1 MGVRFYA
8 TRMTN
13 ESTARRLF
21 EPIRLGALELPNRM
35 VMAPMTRNRATFEGV
50 PLPLMAEYYGQRA
63 SAGLIV
69 GEAST
74 PSPYGFTYP
83 EIAGLYGED
92 QVEGWR
98 AVADAVHAG
107 GGLLVL
113 QIEHGGRI
121 GHPDNNPGRHLPLAP
136 SAVRLPGGIHT
147 PTGHQ
152 DAPVPVEMTEADI
165 KNTVGEFAA
174 AARNARRAGAD
185 GVEVHS
191 ANGYL
196 LNQFLT
202 TSVNRRTDRYG
213 GSVENRIR
221 FVVEV
226 VEAVVAEVGADRTGL
241 RISPWNT
248 GNGIDVSDNEVVFP
262 ALLDALSHLGLA
274 YLHVGRALPGEP
286 LFAELRRRW
295 AGPLVANPELGE
307 ALPIPVDGGLSRGV
321 ELLEAGADVIA
332 FGRAF
337 LANPDLVERYRTG
350 AALNPVRE
358 DRSMYGRGPEAYVD
372 YPFLQG

>member
-1 MGVRFYA
+1 
-8 TRMTN
+8 MTN
-13 ESTARRLF
+13 ETTARRLF
-21 EPIRLGALELPNRM
+21 ESVGLGALELPNRM
-35 VMAPMTRNRATFEGV
+35 VMAPMTRNRATFAGV

-63 SAGLIV
+63 TAGLIV

-74 PSPYGFTYP
+74 PSPLGFTYP
-83 EIAGLYGED
+83 EIAGLYD
-92 QVEGWR
+92 DAQVEGWR

-107 GGLLVL
+107 GGRLFL

-121 GHPDNNPGRHLPLAP
+121 GHPDNNPGAHLPVAP
-136 SAVRLPGGIHT
+136 SPVRLPGGIHT

-152 DAPVPVEMTEADI
+152 EAPVPVEMSEADI
-165 KNTVGEFAA
+165 KDTIAEFAA
-174 AARNARRAGAD
+174 AARNALRAGAD

-196 LNQFLT
+196 LNQFLAS
-202 TSVNRRTDRYG
+202 SVNRRTDRYG

-226 VEAVVAEVGADRTGL
+226 VEAVVAEVGAARTGL

-248 GNGIDVSDNEVVFP
+248 GNGIDVPDKDELFP
-262 ALLDALSHLGLA
+262 ALLDAVSHLGLA
-274 YLHVGRALPGEP
+274 YLHVAYARPAEP
-286 LFAELRRRW
+286 LFAVLRRRW
-295 AGPLVANPELGE
+295 AGPLVANPDLGE
-307 ALPIPVDGGLSRGV
+307 ALPIPADGGLAKGV
-321 ELLEAGADVIA
+321 ELLEAGADLIA

-350 AALNPVRE
+350 APLNPVRE
-358 DRSMYGRGPEAYVD
+358 DRSLYGGGAEAYTD
-372 YPFLQG
+372 YPFLES

>member
-1 MGVRFYA
+1 
-8 TRMTN
+8 MTN
-13 ESTARRLF
+13 ATTAQHLPESAAQRLF
-21 EPIRLGALELPNRM
+21 EPVRLGALELPNRM
-35 VMAPMTRNRATFEGV
+35 VMAPMTRNRATFAGV

-63 SAGLIV
+63 TAGLIV

-74 PSPYGFTYP
+74 PSPAGFTYP
-83 EIAGLYGED
+83 EIAGLYD
-92 QVEGWR
+92 DAQVEGWR

-121 GHPDNNPGRHLPLAP
+121 GHPDNNPGGLLPLAP

-152 DAPVPVEMTEADI
+152 EAPVPVEMTEADV
-165 KNTVGEFAA
+165 KATVGEFAA
-174 AARNARRAGAD
+174 AARNALRAGAD
-185 GVEVHS
+185 GVEVHA

-196 LNQFLT
+196 LNQFLSSST
-202 TSVNRRTDRYG
+202 NRRADRYG
-213 GSVENRIR
+213 GSVANRIR

-226 VEAVVAEVGADRTGL
+226 AEAVAAEVGAARTGL

-248 GNGIDVSDNEVVFP
+248 GNGIDVSDSAEVFP
-262 ALLDALSHLGLA
+262 ALLDAVSHLGLA
-274 YLHVGRALPGEP
+274 YLHIGRALPGEA
-286 LFAELRRRW
+286 LFGELRRRW

-307 ALPIPVDGGLSRGV
+307 ELPIPADGGLSRGLQ
-321 ELLEAGADVIA
+321 LLEAGADAVA

-337 LANPDLVERYRTG
+337 LANPDLVERYRRG
-350 AALNPVRE
+350 AALTPVRE
-358 DRSMYGRGPEAYVD
+358 DRSMYGRGPEAYTD
-372 YPFLQG
+372 YPFLSA

>member
-1 MGVRFYA
+1 
-8 TRMTN
+8 MTN
-13 ESTARRLF
+13 ETTARRLF
-21 EPIRLGALELPNRM
+21 EPVKLGALELPNRM

-63 SAGLIV
+63 TAGLIV

-74 PSPYGFTYP
+74 PSPFGFTYP
-83 EIAGLYGED
+83 EIAGLYGDD

-107 GGLLVL
+107 GGRLFL

-121 GHPDNNPGRHLPLAP
+121 GHPDNNPGGHLPQAP

-152 DAPVPVEMTEADI
+152 EAPVPVEMTAADLER
-165 KNTVGEFAA
+165 TRGEFVA
-174 AARNARRAGAD
+174 AARNALRAGAD
-185 GVEVHS
+185 GVEVHA

-196 LNQFLT
+196 LNQFLSSST
-202 TSVNRRTDRYG
+202 NLRTDGYG
-213 GSVENRIR
+213 GSAANKIR

-226 VEAVVAEVGADRTGL
+226 VEAVVAEVGAERTGL

-248 GNGIDVSDNEVVFP
+248 GNGIDVSDSGEVFP
-262 ALLDALSHLGLA
+262 ALLDAVSHLGLA
-274 YLHVGRALPGEP
+274 YLHIARALPGEA
-286 LFAELRRRW
+286 LFGELREQW
-295 AGPLVANPELGE
+295 TGLLVANPELGE
-307 ALPIPVDGGLSRGV
+307 ELPIPADGGLSKGV
-321 ELLEAGADVIA
+321 ELLEAGADLIA

-337 LANPDLVERYRTG
+337 LANPDLVERYRIG

-358 DRSMYGRGPEAYVD
+358 DVSMYGRGPEALTD
-372 YPFLQG
+372 YPFLA